1 MTGNIFG
8 ERLVMMS
15 FGESHGRAI
24 GVVIDGLPAGLRLSE
39 EDVQKMLDLRRPS
52 GELSTMR
59 REEDK
64 VEILS
69 GVYKG
74 RTTGA
79 PLAMLV
85 WNRDVDSSAYEEIEE
100 GWVRPGHADFT
111 AYMKYGYYNDP
122 RGSGRF
128 SGRVTVSF
136 VMAGAVA
143 MKLIKEVL
151 GIEVLAYVKEI
162 AGITAPELPLEQVR
176 RRYEFEVRC
185 PHAEAAERMREAILR
200 AKSEGDS
207 VGGIVECIAL
217 NVPVGLGEPLFS
229 ALDAD
234 LAKALLAIPAVKGVE
249 FGAGF
254 KASRLKG
261 SENNDPFI
269 IEGGRVK
276 AMKNDAGGILGG
288 ISTGMPIIFRVA
300 FKPTPSI
307 AKPQR
312 TVNVKEMKEGEIAI
326 RGRHDP
332 CIVPRAVPVVEAV
345 TAFVLADHAIRA
357 GLIPPVLR

>member
-1 MTGNIFG
+1 MTGNVFG
-8 ERLVMMS
+8 ERLVMVS
-15 FGESHGRAI
+15 FGESHGRAV
-24 GVVIDGLPAGLRLSE
+24 GVVIDGLPAGLKLSE
-39 EDVQKMLDLRRPS
+39 EDVQRMLDLRRPS
-52 GELSTMR
+52 GELSTAR
-59 REEDK
+59 REEDR

-69 GVYKG
+69 GVYRG

-85 WNRDVDSSAYEEIEE
+85 WNKDVDSSAYKQIED

-111 AYMKYGYYNDP
+111 AYMKYGGYNDP

-128 SGRVTVSF
+128 SARVTAGF

-143 MKLIKEVL
+143 MKLLKEAL
-151 GIEVLAYVKEI
+151 GVEVLAYVKEI
-162 AGITAPELPLEQVR
+162 AGISAPELTLEQIR

-185 PHAEAAERMREAILR
+185 PHEETAEKMKRAILE

-207 VGGIVECIAL
+207 VGGIVECLAL
-217 NVPVGLGEPLFS
+217 NLPVGLGEPVFS

-234 LAKALLAIPAVKGVE
+234 LAKAMFTIPAVKGVE

-254 KASRLKG
+254 RASRLRG
-261 SENNDPFI
+261 SENNDPFT
-269 IEGGRVK
+269 IEDGRVRTT
-276 AMKNDAGGILGG
+276 KNDAGGVLGG
-288 ISTGMPIIFRVA
+288 ISTGMPLVFRVA
-300 FKPTPSI
+300 FKPVSSI

-312 TVNVKEMKEGEIAI
+312 TVNVKEMREGEIVVK
-326 RGRHDP
+326 GRHDP
-332 CIVPRAVPVVEAV
+332 CVVPRAVPIVEAM

-357 GLIPPVLR
+357 GFIPTVLR